1 MNTSIL
7 ISFHRCAVQSF
18 HPYVQFPTLSSQVD
32 VIHSLCASLNEL
44 DTSLDCY
51 KYNHSLPTIKCTVLC
66 FRLMFFLSIE
76 KKKMVGQLFFFS
88 VAFSLL
94 FSFTFPQLYLF
105 PLSLSLSLPLSLNQ
119 LQTFFAIFTRQLFIY
134 VSKCTAGFYFIF
146 FYFFTMHFIGKIQS
160 RSTCNVAWIPYC
172 DAQVTSGLGSIT
184 LSLSK
189 LSFSLSHIY
198 QSLI

>member
-66 FRLMFFLSIE
+66 FRLMFFLFIE

-88 VAFSLL
+88 RCFLLAFFIH
-94 FSFTFPQLYLF
+94 FSSIIPLP
-105 PLSLSLSLPLSLNQ
+105 PLSFSLSLPLSLNQ
-119 LQTFFAIFTRQLFIY
+119 LQTFFCYFY
-134 VSKCTAGFYFIF
+134 ETAL
-146 FYFFTMHFIGKIQS
+146 HLCK
-160 RSTCNVAWIPYC
+160 
-172 DAQVTSGLGSIT
+172 
-184 LSLSK
+184 
-189 LSFSLSHIY
+189 
-198 QSLI
+198 